1 MDQKLKV
8 NYASAEELQK
18 IPGVGP
24 KTAKTLATVRQL
36 EGTISKE
43 LLEALIRSPIHPD
56 VLNYLDFLERR
67 DTSIKGEADEET
79 MLEIHGDV
87 QFGSNPTK
95 VHQAAANSGVEF
107 QEGPV
112 AMATVD
118 ADEVRQLIDL
128 SKTLLTDLSKTLL
141 TKQSLVNNAVMK
153 PTRFDHRL
161 SERESRWEQS
171 SDSEPE
177 FPCHRSVEKS
187 GRKSRLVRPADI
199 RKEESSDEEYGIKKP
214 MLPVQ
219 GAPMPFVSKNDR
231 KGYNILKDIPKS
243 LAYDGK
249 SSWQSFFLKFTQYAE
264 SSGWSDTDC
273 RRCLLQCLTEKALDF
288 GARHLRSN
296 PELSYKK
303 LVRKLEGRFGEMLP
317 DSARA
322 MFYSA
327 MQKKDG
333 SLADW
338 ADRVQSLSAEAF
350 QDLPDRY
357 AAQQAVDRFCQG
369 LLDSE
374 ADHSTFMQKFPSM
387 EMAINDV
394 RLFQYSKSD
403 MSNESR
409 RRQAEAAEDRSQ
421 VCAVQKPD
429 DRFLVLERKVS
440 EITDKLGRFLDF
452 QLNQG
457 LPEGTGRKTRR
468 GCWKCGSRDH
478 FKRNCPQRDNFN

>member
-1 MDQKLKV
+1 MDQKIKV

-24 KTAKTLATVRQL
+24 KTAKTLVTVRQL
-36 EGTISKE
+36 EGSIS
-43 LLEALIRSPIHPD
+43 LQFLEALIRSPINPD
-56 VLNYLDFLERR
+56 VLAFLDFTECR
-67 DTSIKGEADEET
+67 DTPIQADEET

-95 VHQAAANSGVEF
+95 VHNAAANPGVGV

-112 AMATVD
+112 TMATVD

-128 SKTLLTDLSKTLL
+128 SKTLLA
-141 TKQSLVNNAVMK
+141 KQSVVNNPVMK
-153 PTRFDHRL
+153 P
-161 SERESRWEQS
+161 RWEQS
-171 SDSEPE
+171 SDSESE
-177 FPCHRSVEKS
+177 FPSHRLVGKS
-187 GRKSRLVRPADI
+187 GRKSRLIRPTI
-199 RKEESSDEEYGIKKP
+199 NRKEESSDEECGIDTP

-219 GAPMPFVSKNDR
+219 GAPMPFVSQRDR
-231 KGYNILKDIPKS
+231 KGYNVLKYIPKT

-249 SSWQSFFLKFTQYAE
+249 SPWQSFFLKFTQYAE
-264 SSGWSDTDC
+264 LSGWSDTDR
-273 RRCLLQCLTEKALDF
+273 RRCLLQCLTENALDF

-303 LVRKLEGRFGEMLP
+303 FVQKLEGRFGEMLP

-327 MQKKDG
+327 RQKEDE

-338 ADRVQSLSAEAF
+338 ADRIQSLSVEAF
-350 QDLPDRY
+350 QDLPGRY
-357 AAQQAVDRFCQG
+357 ASQQTVDRFCQG

-374 ADHSTFMQKFPSM
+374 AGHSTFMQKFPSM

-394 RLFQYSKSD
+394 RLFQHSKSN
-403 MSNESR
+403 MSGESR
-409 RRQAEAAEDRSQ
+409 RHQAETVYDRARVS
-421 VCAVQKPD
+421 AVQKTEGQV
-429 DRFLVLERKVS
+429 LELERKVS
-440 EITDKLGRFLDF
+440 ELTDKLGRFLDF
-452 QLNQG
+452 QLGQES
-457 LPEGTGRKTRR
+457 PEGAGRKSRR

-478 FKRNCPQRDNFN
+478 FKRNCPQRQFQQGRR